1 MQRRSPAQ
9 ERRAKRPPR
18 GERASRIEVRS
29 RLEAASLYAHAA
41 DFLRAAKS
49 IGLANRSFRPARL
62 YLVCH
67 SLELGLRAFVS
78 LSARS
83 LEDTGRRASGHD
95 LARLLSKA
103 QSLGLDRFIRFR
115 VKEVN
120 EMRKASLYYSR
131 KVFEYPALAEALRGY
146 PKRPDFRALLGAAD
160 ELIAAIREP
169 CLAHG

>member
-9 ERRAKRPPR
+9 NRRAKPPPR

-29 RLEAASLYAHAA
+29 RFEAASVYAYAA
-41 DFLRAAKS
+41 DFLQAAKS
-49 IGLANRSFRPARL
+49 IRSANRSFRPARL

-83 LEDTGRRASGHD
+83 LDDTGRRASGHD
-95 LARLLSKA
+95 LTRLLSKA
-103 QSLGLDRFIRFR
+103 QSLGLDRLIRFR

-120 EMRKASLYYSR
+120 EIRKASLYYER

-146 PKRPDFRALLGAAD
+146 PKRPNFKALLTAAE

>member
-1 MQRRSPAQ
+1 M
-9 ERRAKRPPR
+9 
-18 GERASRIEVRS
+18 RS
-29 RLEAASLYAHAA
+29 RLEAASLYAYAA

-49 IGLANRSFRPARL
+49 MRSAHRSFKPARL

-78 LSARS
+78 LAAGSLDDSAR
-83 LEDTGRRASGHD
+83 RAGGHD
-95 LARLLSKA
+95 LGRLLSKA
-103 QSLGLDRFIRFR
+103 QSLGLDGLIRFR
-115 VKEVN
+115 IKEVS
-120 EMRKASLYYSR
+120 EIRKASLYYAR

-146 PKRPDFRALLGAAD
+146 PKRPDFKALLTVAD